1 MALGRQPMVIS
12 QIRMRS
18 EIYTTPVAANG
29 VLYVAT
35 WKHLYAIAGK
45 EKSPGKQGQGTGK

>member
-1 MALGRQPMVIS
+1 MGQGRALDPTAPI
-12 QIRMRS
+12 
-18 EIYTTPVAANG
+18 AAHG

-45 EKSPGKQGQGTGK
+45 EKNAGKNGQVMAK